1 MNIRPEDPG
10 PCFEFKG
17 TSISIVF
24 VELYYFDDRDFETL
38 LRSKI
43 GQSPG
48 FFRDAPIVIDLE
60 KYQGLPDELNFFNLI
75 GMCRRH
81 NMHIVGV
88 RSTSDRLI
96 NLAKSAGL
104 PILRPGGKKA
114 AEVLPETTEEPE
126 PPATVTSQTGKEL
139 TAIPPKV
146 VTQPV
151 RSGQQIHAPHGDL
164 IVLGPAQPGS
174 ELMAA
179 GNIHVYGPLRGRALA
194 GINGDESARVFT
206 QSLEAELVSIAGQ
219 YKISEDLQKGTWKQP
234 TQMQLADGELLV
246 EPLNNNP

>member
-1 MNIRPEDPG
+1 MTEHPENPG

-17 TSISIVF
+17 TSISLVF
-24 VELYYFDDRDFETL
+24 VELYFFDEHDFEML
-38 LRSKI
+38 MRNKI

-60 KYQGLPDELNFFNLI
+60 KYQGLPDDLNFFTLI
-75 GMCRRH
+75 GLCRRH

-88 RSTSDRLI
+88 RSNNDRHI
-96 NLAKSAGL
+96 NQAKAAGL
-104 PILRPGGKKA
+104 AIIKPGGKKSTD
-114 AEVLPETTEEPE
+114 VCPEKEDEPE
-126 PPATVTSQTGKEL
+126 PPATVTTQAGTEL

-174 ELMAA
+174 ELLAA

-194 GINGDESARVFT
+194 GINGDEGARIFAL
-206 QSLEAELVSIAGQ
+206 SLEAELVSIAGQ
-219 YKISEDLQKGTWKQP
+219 YKISEDLQDSNWKQP
-234 TQMQLADGELLV
+234 TQMHLADGQLFI
-246 EPLNNNP
+246 EPLNNNS